1 MFRGSAPAKIDD
13 KGRLKIPTD
22 FRGHLEERWGL
33 EVFVTSIAGDSALIY
48 PLKVWEEIEGRL
60 AAMPSTHL
68 PTQRF
73 LQQVNY
79 FGQQARLDNQG
90 RLVVPQLLRER
101 AEIVGE
107 VMVAGHLNHL
117 VVWNRERLE
126 ARLAAAPLSD
136 DDFRALA
143 ELGI

>member
-22 FRGHLEERWGL
+22 FRGHLEERFGL
-33 EVFVTSIAGDSALIY
+33 DVFVTSIHGDSALVY
-48 PLKVWEEIEGRL
+48 PLAVWEELEARL
-60 AAMPSTHL
+60 AAMPSTHQA
-68 PTQRF
+68 TQRF

-79 FGQQARLDNQG
+79 FGQQTRLDDQG
-90 RLVVPQLLRER
+90 RLVMPKILRDK

-126 ARLAAAPLSD
+126 SRLQAAPLTE
-136 DDFRALA
+136 DDFKALA